1 MPPPRKTYLRAP
13 TLDYAPDTAIRLGH
27 VFRRPTDPGSFIPG
41 TPLPLDTPETHSHQI
56 NHTRKTGFT
65 FSAGREKR
73 GLVGAWLGFLSAA
86 VGASV
91 EGGVAWDRG
100 AKSTFA
106 FPVLDTYSVEPTPAY
121 VAESVALAVDAGAV
135 GRGENLYMV
144 TGVKVARAAADAVGG
159 GGDDDGNG
167 GKAGVGRASIAVSE
181 SRVKGFGLTAR
192 VGVAEIPVGP
202 EVEVSW
208 SRRRGQAFEGS
219 SDFVFAYRVREIFY
233 EKGVL
238 RTREYNKG
246 TLLGEEMAH
255 TASGEGVDGDGHG
268 WCIESVDLGD
278 EDVAVGGEV
287 YSFLDDDGE
296 ECDMVI

>member
-1 MPPPRKTYLRAP
+1 MPPPKKTYLRAP
-13 TLDYAPDTAIRLGH
+13 SLDYAPNTAIRLGH

-41 TPLPLDTPETHSHQI
+41 TPLPLSQEMHSHL

-65 FSAGREKR
+65 FSAGREKH
-73 GLVGAWLGFLSAA
+73 GLVGAWLGFLEA
-86 VGASV
+86 VFGASIDA
-91 EGGVAWDRG
+91 GVSWDRG
-100 AKSTFA
+100 AQSTFA

-121 VAESVALAVDAGAV
+121 VAASVALAVEAGAV

-144 TGVKVARAAADAVGG
+144 TGVKVARATADAVGG
-159 GGDDDGNG
+159 DGDGEGGG
-167 GKAGVGRASIAVSE
+167 AAVGSGSIAVSE
-181 SRVKGFGLTAR
+181 SRLRGFGLTAR

-208 SRRRGQAFEGS
+208 SRCTGQAFDGS

-246 TLLGEEMAH
+246 ALLGEGVGY
-255 TASGEGVDGDGHG
+255 TASGEGVDGDG
-268 WCIESVDLGD
+268 WCVESAELGD
-278 EDVAVGGEV
+278 EDVAVDGEV

-296 ECDMVI
+296 GCDMII